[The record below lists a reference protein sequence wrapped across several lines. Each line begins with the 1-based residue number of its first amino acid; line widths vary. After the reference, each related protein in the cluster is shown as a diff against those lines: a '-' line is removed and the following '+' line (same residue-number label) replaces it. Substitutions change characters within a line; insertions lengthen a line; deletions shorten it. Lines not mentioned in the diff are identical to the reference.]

1 MDCLETY
8 HGQNPAAGHLKETK
22 HGTKT
27 KRRRVIAGNG
37 INAKWSK
44 GFFSKNPELK
54 RADAPEEF
62 NLTSGELCLLLFL
75 PLSSGDA
82 PRLGLNGAL
91 VGGVLPLRPAC

>member
-1 MDCLETY
+1 M
-8 HGQNPAAGHLKETK
+8 
-22 HGTKT
+22 
-27 KRRRVIAGNG
+27 KR
-37 INAKWSK
+37 
-44 GFFSKNPELK
+44 FFLKNPELK

-91 VGGVLPLRPAC
+91 VGGVVPLRPAW